1 MRLAILALCCITMTV
16 CKVCDVRVDTVRI
29 HRYAESARTIYK
41 PAGMLL
47 TRTQSRAHHAA
58 WTRHIPS
65 DDRPGYATSHADWV
79 LFARASAFGSTR
91 SDRDDLVSVNF
102 AWRKSRMAISR
113 ISDLIRQVII
123 GATCCDARCAGR
135 WRTAD
140 ELRLKKQGRGSRHTS
155 IHRKRRIIQWV

>member
-102 AWRKSRMAISR
+102 AWRNSRMIISR

-123 GATCCDARCAGR
+123 HRSHVLRCGVQVGGEP
-135 WRTAD
+135 RTNCA
-140 ELRLKKQGRGSRHTS
+140 
-155 IHRKRRIIQWV
+155 